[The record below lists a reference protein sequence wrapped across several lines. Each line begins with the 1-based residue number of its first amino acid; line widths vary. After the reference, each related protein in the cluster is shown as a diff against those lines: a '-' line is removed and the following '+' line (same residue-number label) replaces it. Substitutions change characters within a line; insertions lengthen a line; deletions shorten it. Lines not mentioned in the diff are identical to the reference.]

1 MPINWKSIWP
11 RKRTTVVAATG
22 NPQVLA
28 ALWRQP
34 GVRVRE
40 ARTADG
46 VNDLLGEA
54 RLVILDGA
62 DLARSS
68 LDVSYLA
75 AALAQAQIPHTD
87 SAGFLADP
95 ARWLGQADAFA
106 GHIRS
111 LPPRLVAFTAL
122 ASGGV
127 GKTTLTLG
135 LALTVARRTHL
146 PVAIVELAHGASG
159 FLAVLDGAGFTRA
172 ADRCVRP
179 RHARGPTGRLA
190 RPDGGA
196 DGRPARRAAHRRGLC
211 GPVGPAARQPRA
223 RGGGR
228 GPTASAL
235 AGGRRGGGCHLRG
248 RGG

>member
-11 RKRTTVVAATG
+11 RKRLTVVAATG

-40 ARTADG
+40 ARTAEG
-46 VNDLLGEA
+46 VNALLGEA
-54 RLVILDGA
+54 RLVICDGA
-62 DLARSS
+62 DLAHSS
-68 LDVSYLA
+68 LDANYLA

-87 SAGFLADP
+87 SAGFLAEP

-111 LPPRLVAFTAL
+111 LPPRLVVFTAL

-135 LALTVARRTHL
+135 LA
-146 PVAIVELAHGASG
+146 
-159 FLAVLDGAGFTRA
+159 
-172 ADRCVRP
+172 
-179 RHARGPTGRLA
+179 
-190 RPDGGA
+190 
-196 DGRPARRAAHRRGLC
+196 
-211 GPVGPAARQPRA
+211 
-223 RGGGR
+223 
-228 GPTASAL
+228 
-235 AGGRRGGGCHLRG
+235 AGGNFREAAVAANCAAGITVGEVGVATTTQAELKQRIAEEPWK
-248 RGG
+248 